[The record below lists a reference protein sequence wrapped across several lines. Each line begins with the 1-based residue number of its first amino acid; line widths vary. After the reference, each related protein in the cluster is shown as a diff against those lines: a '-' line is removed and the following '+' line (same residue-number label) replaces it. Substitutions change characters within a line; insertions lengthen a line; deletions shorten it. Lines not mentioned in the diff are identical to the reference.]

1 MRGAWRAS
9 KLRLM
14 LNATIHTARTAP
26 KPHAFVTPVVRELP
40 QPKLAA

>member
-1 MRGAWRAS
+1 MRGLPGAS
-9 KLRLM
+9 KLRVM
-14 LNATIHTARTAP
+14 LNATIHTSRTAL